1 MEDEKLENEM
11 NETAEEL
18 SEQSEGL
25 QDELGQYET
34 ELETKGKEAELTAS
48 KKIIQKLLKRKV
60 ILFGAIGIGILFMII
75 LFSAILDSSG
85 ANDYVYKK
93 TDCTNVTVHYDPYG
107 PDEDSE
113 ETMPLEDYVR
123 AAVNAYITDFVSD
136 SSTNYHFYFA
146 LSVALRNEAITN
158 NCEVTYRD
166 KKLDTSSTTSD
177 NYFLELAL
185 TDSYGI
191 TIVDKNES
199 FVNAHVADNCWYDTK
214 NTDDGEYHTVF
225 QKDLEIPTDFTKK
238 YFKNSVYEQCQCNH
252 DSGEKKASK
261 NENDICYIYWDEKVD
276 TGTKINDTDST
287 KSDPLGSP
295 GTTVR
300 KKEYLHQD
308 EEDGFNVYGA
318 FYLLKYEGL
327 TNLDIL
333 KYFFGENIYYRTTVK
348 ESKKNNKKDYISYN
362 DSSCFWWPIGSDKLD
377 VVDGITF
384 ASGTPHVTTITSY
397 FGKRDAPTSTASTN
411 HKAIDIAGG
420 HEGDL
425 NIIAVA
431 SGVVTKIN
439 TGCVSGDRSCG
450 GRLGN
455 YVKITHTDG
464 TITRYGHMYSV
475 SVSEGQTVY
484 QGQFLGKMGTTG
496 DSTGTHLDFQVIPP
510 TSEPVDPL
518 LYVSADNPRSSCS
531 SYNIVGSTNQQTVC
545 LNLFQRNNEYSVTAL
560 TGIMA
565 NIQAE
570 SGYDPLSLNKSSK
583 AFGLAQWLGG
593 RKENMKNA
601 CSSDLETNAL
611 IACQVDFIFT
621 ELNGSEANAKN
632 HLVNNSSTASDA
644 AQSFCLKY
652 ERPGESVCMTGKRQ
666 KIANSIYTYVEN
678 GCG

>member
-1 MEDEKLENEM
+1 MDNEELENDV
-11 NETAEEL
+11 NEAT
-18 SEQSEGL
+18 EGL
-25 QDELGQYET
+25 DNQNEEVTKEVGKFESVLK
-34 ELETKGKEAELTAS
+34 TKGKQAVATAS
-48 KKIIQKLLKRKV
+48 KKVIAKLLKKNIIIISLVGAV
-60 ILFGAIGIGILFMII
+60 ILLFFII
-75 LFSAILDSSG
+75 MAALLNSSG
-85 ANDYVYKK
+85 VNDYVYKSTSCK
-93 TDCTNVTVHYDPYG
+93 NVTIHYDPYG
-107 PDEDSE
+107 EGDSYDEE
-113 ETMPLEDYVR
+113 MELEDYVKG
-123 AAVNAYITDFVSD
+123 AVVAYLNNFTGDD
-136 SSTNYHFYFA
+136 SSNYQLYFA

-166 KKLDTSSTTSD
+166 KTIDSNVTIDDYYLNLAITNSSGI
-177 NYFLELAL
+177 AL
-185 TDSYGI
+185 
-191 TIVDKNES
+191 VDENEE
-199 FVNAHVADNCWYDTK
+199 FVPMHVADNCWY
-214 NTDDGEYHTVF
+214 NSGIMQNSEGEDIEFHTAF
-225 QKDLEIPTDFTKK
+225 QKDLEIPREFTKK
-238 YFKNSVYEQCQCNH
+238 YFKNTVYEECQCN
-252 DSGEKKASK
+252 A
-261 NENDICYIYWDEKVD
+261 D
-276 TGTKINDTDST
+276 TGVKKIGINAVENMCYTYWIKEEEKDGVKTKV
-287 KSDPLGSP
+287 KYE
-295 GTTVR
+295 
-300 KKEYLHQD
+300 EYLHQD
-308 EEDGFNVYGA
+308 EEDGFNLYGA
-318 FYLLKYEGL
+318 YYLLRYRGL

-333 KYFFGENIYYRTTVK
+333 KYFTNDKVMYRTTSK
-348 ESKKNNKKDYISYN
+348 ENIKNNEKDYISYN

-384 ASGTPHVTTITSY
+384 ASDTPHATTITSY

-431 SGVVTKIN
+431 SGVVTKVN
-439 TGCVSGDRSCG
+439 TGCVSGNSSCG

-464 TITRYGHMYSV
+464 TVTRYGHMYSV

-484 QGQFLGKMGTTG
+484 QGQFLGKMGSTG
-496 DSTGTHLDFQVIPP
+496 DSTGTHLDFQVITP
-510 TSEPVDPL
+510 TGEPVDPL

-531 SYNIVGSTNQQTVC
+531 SYNILGSTNQQTVC
-545 LNLFQRNNEYSVTAL
+545 LNLLQRNNEYSVTAL

-570 SGYDPLSLNKSSK
+570 STYDPLSLNKKTK
-583 AFGLAQWLGG
+583 AFGLVQWFGS

-611 IACQVDFIFT
+611 IACQVDFIFN

-666 KIANSIYTYVEN
+666 KIADSIFTYVEN
-678 GCG
+678 GCR